1 MVKNESC
8 GVEILGRSVV
18 AGVAGT
24 VVMTVFQKLVEMP
37 LTGRPDSYAPAE
49 LVEKVFRV
57 HPEGPAR
64 RRINNATHLALGS
77 MWGAA
82 CGPRRAP
89 RPGCRGGGVR
99 GRLHGGRRTQ
109 YGARDL
115 SDAIDRG
122 NGPARTGQWTSST
135 SWSSQRHQPIDTHLQ
150 MIG

>member
-1 MVKNESC
+1 MVKNQSS

-18 AGVAGT
+18 VGVAGT

-49 LVEKVFRV
+49 LIEKVFRV

-64 RRINNATHLALGS
+64 RRIKNATHLAVGS

-89 RPGCRGGGVR
+89 GAGRRGGGVR
-99 GRLHGGRRTQ
+99 GRLHGDVVLDTGCGTSQ
-109 YGARDL
+109 TL
-115 SDAIDRG
+115 STGG

-135 SWSSQRHQPIDTHLQ
+135 S
-150 MIG
+150 